1 MDPAELDV
9 RVQVKAEIRK
19 RRLQVR
25 RAIPR
30 EAREARS
37 RAITERVLALPEWR
51 AARTIAAFVSMR
63 TEVQTG
69 GLVEDAWARGARVGA
84 PRMTL
89 ERDDLELAEWRKD
102 TVLEESGNLFV
113 QPPRSAPSI
122 ALEEV
127 DLVLVPALAVDPRG
141 YRIGY
146 GKGFY
151 DRWLPRMTRALR
163 VAVVFDFEM
172 IAEVPEHD
180 GDVPVDVVAT
190 DERSIRT
197 GRA

>member
-69 GLVEDAWARGARVGA
+69 GLVEEAWARAARVGA
-84 PRMTL
+84 LRMTF

-102 TVLEESGNLFV
+102 TALEESGNLFV

-163 VAVVFDFEM
+163 VALVFDFEM
-172 IAEVPEHD
+172 IAEVPEHE

-190 DERSIRT
+190 DERLVRT
-197 GRA
+197 ERA